1 MASGPSSREHRLY
14 LAAQTSPEIFSRPN
28 SYFSSLF
35 AASKAF
41 PAHPGFASGFSMC
54 IFGLS
59 PLFLSLIA
67 STFFTNAHSGLD
79 VTNFLTFLAVITGL
93 VYVLGAFILRALPP
107 NTSDPL
113 PTLSEPIV
121 PSTSNEDPEPSDSAN
136 ERAPLLPH
144 KTTDDPAEPHSKKL
158 HAQGGSA
165 LALVKDPHF
174 WLLAVFS
181 LLILGAVSH
190 SSLPFTVNESYHA
203 I

>member
-1 MASGPSSREHRLY
+1 
-14 LAAQTSPEIFSRPN
+14 
-28 SYFSSLF
+28 
-35 AASKAF
+35 
-41 PAHPGFASGFSMC
+41 MC

-107 NTSDPL
+107 TPNPSDPL

-121 PSTSNEDPEPSDSAN
+121 PSTSNEDPEPSDPAD
-136 ERAPLLPH
+136 ERAPLLPN
-144 KTTDDPAEPHSKKL
+144 KRTDDPPEPHSKRL
-158 HAQGGSA
+158 HAEDGSA